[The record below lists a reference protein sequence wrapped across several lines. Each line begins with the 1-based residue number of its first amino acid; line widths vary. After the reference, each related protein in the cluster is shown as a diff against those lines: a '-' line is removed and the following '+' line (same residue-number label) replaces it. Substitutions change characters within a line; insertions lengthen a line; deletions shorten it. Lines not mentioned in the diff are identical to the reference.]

1 MALHPPHN
9 RSVNAVLTMR
19 CNYTEQLCV
28 LLVYSSM
35 GQDATRRSSPRFAE
49 LVSAAVARLD
59 VRRSRAL
66 VPVTQETPS
75 HELDQFSGLGAT
87 FLAHLIAMRDRAPQ
101 TLRRNRTSTDEAI
114 TSYEHAAPHDDDTIP
129 IKES

>member
-1 MALHPPHN
+1 M
-9 RSVNAVLTMR
+9 VQNA
-19 CNYTEQLCV
+19 
-28 LLVYSSM
+28 S
-35 GQDATRRSSPRFAE
+35 RRSAPRFSE

-66 VPVTQETPS
+66 VPLNQETPS
-75 HELDQFSGLGAT
+75 NELDQFSGLGAN

-101 TLRRNRTSTDEAI
+101 TLRHYRGTAGEAI
-114 TSYEHAAPHDDDTIP
+114 TSYEQTAPRDDDTIP

>member
-1 MALHPPHN
+1 
-9 RSVNAVLTMR
+9 
-19 CNYTEQLCV
+19 
-28 LLVYSSM
+28 M
-35 GQDATRRSSPRFAE
+35 GQDATRKSSPRFAE

-66 VPVTQETPS
+66 VPLPKEAS
-75 HELDQFSGLGAT
+75 SNELDQFSGLGAT

-101 TLRRNRTSTDEAI
+101 TLRQYRGTTDEAI
-114 TSYEHAAPHDDDTIP
+114 TSYEHAAPHEDDTIP

>member
-1 MALHPPHN
+1 
-9 RSVNAVLTMR
+9 
-19 CNYTEQLCV
+19 
-28 LLVYSSM
+28 M
-35 GQDATRRSSPRFAE
+35 GQDATRKSSPRFSE

-66 VPVTQETPS
+66 VPLPKEASTN
-75 HELDQFSGLGAT
+75 ELDQFSGLGAT

-101 TLRRNRTSTDEAI
+101 TLRQYRGTTDEAI
-114 TSYEHAAPHDDDTIP
+114 TSYEHAAPHEDDTIP

>member
-1 MALHPPHN
+1 
-9 RSVNAVLTMR
+9 
-19 CNYTEQLCV
+19 
-28 LLVYSSM
+28 M
-35 GQDATRRSSPRFAE
+35 GQDATRKSSPRFSE

-66 VPVTQETPS
+66 VPLPKEAS
-75 HELDQFSGLGAT
+75 SYELDQFSGLGAF

-101 TLRRNRTSTDEAI
+101 TLRQYRGTTDEAI